1 MALPV
6 VRSSQP
12 TTGWDPFRELNELH
26 TQLHRWMDSVLE
38 RTSGLTADPL
48 SWSPLADLSE
58 TEDAYLVEVEVPG
71 VSREDIS
78 IDLSG
83 TELVITGE
91 RKERE
96 REGWFRHRT
105 RSVGRFHYAVTLPR
119 DIDPDGVDATLSQG
133 VLTVRIPRA
142 RRSSR
147 GGSPLPSG
155 NPLVGSARIPRS
167 PPLPGA
173 QDQGWLRWLPTVRI
187 HATGPA
193 ATAADRA
200 FIPSGVCVRCSSLE
214 DLGTGATGEERRGS
228 PAG

>member
-1 MALPV
+1 LNKVEFMGLKFGDDHRRKAARPPHLNPPPPGGHQRVRGGTDMALPV

-133 VLTVRIPRA
+133 VLTVRIPKSKA
-142 RRSSR
+142 LKPRRI
-147 GGSPLPSG
+147 
-155 NPLVGSARIPRS
+155 AI
-167 PPLPGA
+167 
-173 QDQGWLRWLPTVRI
+173 T
-187 HATGPA
+187 
-193 ATAADRA
+193 
-200 FIPSGVCVRCSSLE
+200 
-214 DLGTGATGEERRGS
+214 ER
-228 PAG
+228 